1 VEVEKMVEKVYIVGA
16 GPGDPELIT
25 VKAARLIG
33 SADVIL
39 YDRLV
44 SEETLS
50 LARKECELIYVGK
63 HPGEPS
69 TPQESINQML
79 VEKARE
85 AGRVVRLKGGDP
97 FLFGRGGEEAQVLSR
112 EGIPYEVVP
121 GITSAISVPAYAGIP
136 VTQRHIASSV
146 AFITGHEASTKKKG
160 TVEWERIARSIDT
173 IVVMMGIRNL
183 GSIAGRLIKGG
194 RNPETPVAI
203 IEKGTTEE
211 QRTITGTLETIEAKA
226 RAEGVKPPAITIIGD
241 VVNLREELRWIED

>member
-1 VEVEKMVEKVYIVGA
+1 MVGKVYIVGA

-44 SEETLS
+44 SEETIS
-50 LARKECELIYVGK
+50 LAKEGCELIYVGK
-63 HPGEPS
+63 HPGESS
-69 TPQESINQML
+69 TTQERINEML
-79 VEKARE
+79 VEKAQE
-85 AGRVVRLKGGDP
+85 GGSIVRLKGGDP

-112 EGIPYEVVP
+112 EGISYEVVP

-146 AFITGHEASTKKKG
+146 AFITGHEASTKTKG
-160 TVEWERIARSIDT
+160 TVEWERIAQSVDT
-173 IVVMMGIRNL
+173 LVVMMGLRNL
-183 GSIAGRLIKGG
+183 GNIAERLINGG
-194 RNPETPVAI
+194 RDPKTPVAI
-203 IEKGTTEE
+203 IEKGTTKL
-211 QRTITGTLETIEAKA
+211 QKTITGTLETIEVKA
-226 RAEGVKPPAITIIGD
+226 RIEGIKPPAITIIGK